1 MQLFCLCFCLII
13 QAHLPIAPQPTPTLR
28 QRHTKSKYI
37 NQYVKRFQEIDKTH
51 KCVWRKREK
60 SNEPLT
66 HWPESQALQI
76 AKRINTCN
84 DDGDLT
90 NNSE

>member
-1 MQLFCLCFCLII
+1 MRVLFIKKFYKNSLKGKFC
-13 QAHLPIAPQPTPTLR
+13 QDHKRQSLR

-60 SNEPLT
+60 SNESLT

-76 AKRINTCN
+76 AKREEI
-84 DDGDLT
+84 LAMIM
-90 NNSE
+90 EI